1 MADLEKKETEA
12 AAEAV
17 EEQKETA
24 KTVAA
29 KDKKEKSKKAAP
41 KKNKIGLG
49 QRIKKF
55 FKDYKSELKKIVW
68 LSPKTTAQYTGMVL
82 VVMVIVSAFI
92 GVLDLVFSKLLLFI
106 GGLV

>member
-1 MADLEKKETEA
+1 MAELEKNQTEATVEVAEEVKETE
-12 AAEAV
+12 
-17 EEQKETA
+17 
-24 KTVAA
+24 KTVG
-29 KDKKEKSKKAAP
+29 KKEKSKKATP

-49 QRIKKF
+49 QRISKF

-68 LSPKTTAQYTGMVL
+68 LSPSTTAQYTGMVL

-92 GVLDLVFSKLLLFI
+92 GVLDLVFSKLLLFL